1 MKDDNAIAKHIDFSQ
16 GNVMTK
22 QHESADSNKQTIKWG
37 DYLKSGNRI
46 FIGSNAAVP
55 NALIDDLIAN
65 SQGFHDIETVHMLTL
80 SENVWAKPE
89 HKDLFKV
96 NSLFIGGKNIREA
109 IAEGRGDY
117 TPCFISDVPRLFN
130 ENVLPLDVA
139 LIMVSPPDE
148 YGYCS
153 LGVSVDIVSS
163 ALKSA
168 KYVIAQINSKMPRT
182 NGHSFV
188 HVNQIHASIHV
199 DQAIPEIMPPEMDQ
213 RTEQIGQYVSMLVEN
228 GATLQIGIGKIPEAV
243 LTYLGNHKD
252 LGVHSEM
259 ISDGL
264 IDLMLKGVIN
274 NRKKTYHKG
283 KSVATFCIG
292 SQKVYD
298 YVDGNPHIEFYPS
311 EHVNSPVKIAR
322 NDNMISIN
330 SAIEVD
336 LTGQV
341 VSDSIGYQFYSGIGG
356 QVDFVRGASLS
367 NGGKPII
374 ALPSTTK
381 DGKISR
387 IVAHITEGGGV
398 VTSRGH
404 VSYVVTEFGIASLR
418 GKSIRERALELIRI
432 AHPKFRDQLLNDV
445 RKHYWVP
452 EYQETSPSS
461 VPELGSIE
469 MKHFIFDKM
478 KYILRPLAPADERK
492 LQEFFYSH
500 NKETLMMRYNHHV
513 TQMTREKSCNLVSV
527 NQHTDLALCFT
538 KKDALG
544 EAIYAVAR
552 YYYLETIN
560 SGEVAFVIKESLRG
574 LGMASTL
581 LGEIIAIAKIRKLNS
596 LVACV
601 RRDNASMLKVFE
613 RAGFIRQPSED
624 FDEVSLELPLQEK

>member
-1 MKDDNAIAKHIDFSQ
+1 
-16 GNVMTK
+16 MTAQDGHLYTEQK
-22 QHESADSNKQTIKWG
+22 TITWA

-65 SQGFHDIETVHMLTL
+65 SQGLHDIETVHMLTL

-109 IAEGRGDY
+109 VAEGRGDY
-117 TPCFISDVPRLFN
+117 TPCFISDVPQMFH
-130 ENVLPLDVA
+130 EKILPLDVA

-153 LGVSVDIVSS
+153 MGVSVDIVS
-163 ALKSA
+163 AAVKAA
-168 KYVIAQINSKMPRT
+168 KYVIAQVNTKMPRT

-188 HVNQIHASIHV
+188 HVNQIHSWINV
-199 DQAIPEIMPPEMDQ
+199 DQELPQIIAPEIDQ
-213 RTEQIGQYVSMLVEN
+213 RTEQIGQYVAMLVEN
-228 GATLQIGIGKIPEAV
+228 GSTLQIGIGKIPEAV
-243 LTYLGNHKD
+243 LTYLGNHKN
-252 LGVHSEM
+252 LGIHSEM
-259 ISDGL
+259 ISDGV

-274 NRKKTYHKG
+274 NRRKTYHKG
-283 KSVATFCIG
+283 KAVVSFCIG

-298 YVDGNPHIEFYPS
+298 FVDGNPHIEFYPS
-311 EHVNSPVKIAR
+311 EHINSPVKISK
-322 NDNMISIN
+322 NDNMVSIN

-341 VSDSIGYQFYSGIGG
+341 VADSIGYQFYSGIGG

-367 NGGKPII
+367 KGGKAII

-387 IVAHITEGGGV
+387 IVGHITEGGGV

-404 VSYVVTEFGIASLR
+404 VSYVVTEFGIASLQ

-432 AHPKFRDQLLNDV
+432 AHPKFRDKLLSDV

-452 EYQETSPSS
+452 EYQESSPSS

-469 MKHFIFDKM
+469 MKRFNFANTN
-478 KYILRPLAPADERK
+478 YILRPLAPADERK

-500 NKETLMMRYNHHV
+500 NKETLIMRYNHHI

-538 KKDALG
+538 QKDSLG
-544 EAIYAVAR
+544 EAIQAVAR
-552 YYYLETIN
+552 YYYIESIN

-574 LGMASTL
+574 RGMATAL
-581 LGEIIAIAKIRKLNS
+581 LAEIIAIARIRKLDS
-596 LVACV
+596 LVASV
-601 RRDNASMLKVFE
+601 RRDNGSMLKVFE
-613 RAGFIRQPSED
+613 RAGFLRQPSED
-624 FDEVSLELPLQEK
+624 FDEVNLKLPLAESTETENS

>member
-1 MKDDNAIAKHIDFSQ
+1 MASQYEERDNI
-16 GNVMTK
+16 NW
-22 QHESADSNKQTIKWG
+22 E

-46 FIGSNAAVP
+46 FIGSGAAVP
-55 NALIDDLIAN
+55 NALIDNLIAN
-65 SQGFHDIETVHMLTL
+65 SNKLHDIETVHILTL

-117 TPCFISDVPRLFN
+117 TPCFISDIPRLFS
-130 ENVLPLDVA
+130 ENSLPLDAA

-153 LGVSVDIVSS
+153 LGVSVDVVSS
-163 ALKSA
+163 AVKA
-168 KYVIAQINSKMPRT
+168 ARYVIAQINPCMPRT

-188 HVNQIHASIHV
+188 HLNQIHAWINQEQKLPEV
-199 DQAIPEIMPPEMDQ
+199 IPPALDR
-213 RTEQIGQYVSMLVEN
+213 RTEQIGQYAAMLVEN

-243 LTYLGNHKD
+243 LRYLANHKD
-252 LGVHSEM
+252 LGIHSEM
-259 ISDGL
+259 LSDGI

-283 KSVATFCIG
+283 KAVVTYCVG

-298 YVDGNPHIEFYPS
+298 FVDGNPHIEFYPS
-311 EHVNSPVKIAR
+311 EHVNSPVKIAK
-322 NDNMISIN
+322 NDNMVSIN

-367 NGGKPII
+367 KGGKPII

-404 VSYVVTEFGIASLR
+404 VSYVVTEFGIASLQ

-432 AHPKFRDQLLNDV
+432 AHPKFREQLLADV

-452 EYQETSPSS
+452 EYQESSPSS
-461 VPELGSIE
+461 VPELGDVELKKFNFANIE
-469 MKHFIFDKM
+469 
-478 KYILRPLAPADERK
+478 YILRPLSPSDERK

-500 NKETLMMRYNHHV
+500 NKETLIMRYNHHI

-527 NQHTDLALCFT
+527 NQHVDLALCFT
-538 KKDALG
+538 RRDYLG
-544 EAIYAVAR
+544 EAIQAVAR
-552 YYYLETIN
+552 YYYIESIN

-574 LGMASTL
+574 RGMASTL
-581 LGEIIAIAKIRKLNS
+581 LGQMIEIAKIRKLDS

-613 RAGFIRQPSED
+613 RSGFVRQPSED
-624 FDEVSLELPLQEK
+624 FDEVSLKLTLSEVKESDLVAE

>member
-1 MKDDNAIAKHIDFSQ
+1 MSIKYKKH
-16 GNVMTK
+16 
-22 QHESADSNKQTIKWG
+22 DSINWD

-55 NALIDDLIAN
+55 NALIDNLIAN
-65 SQGFHDIETVHMLTL
+65 SNKLHDIETVHILTL

-117 TPCFISDVPRLFN
+117 TPCFISDIPRLFS
-130 ENVLPLDVA
+130 ENSLPLDVA

-153 LGVSVDIVSS
+153 LGVSVDIVS
-163 ALKSA
+163 AAVKSA
-168 KYVIAQINSKMPRT
+168 KYVIAQINTKMPRT
-182 NGHSFV
+182 IGHTFV
-188 HVNQIHASIHV
+188 HMNQINAWINV
-199 DQAIPEIMPPEMDQ
+199 DQKLPEIIAPEID
-213 RTEQIGQYVSMLVEN
+213 RRAEQIGQYVSMLVDN

-243 LTYLGNHKD
+243 LRYLANHKD
-252 LGVHSEM
+252 LGIHSEM
-259 ISDGL
+259 ISDGV

-283 KSVATFCIG
+283 KAIVTYCIG
-292 SQKVYD
+292 SQKIYD
-298 YVDGNPHIEFYPS
+298 FVDGNPHIEFYPS

-322 NDNMISIN
+322 NDNMVSIN

-341 VSDSIGYQFYSGIGG
+341 VSDSIGHQFYSGIGG
-356 QVDFVRGASLS
+356 QVDFVRGSSLS

-374 ALPSTTK
+374 ALPSTTR
-381 DGKISR
+381 DGEISR

-404 VSYVVTEFGIASLR
+404 VAYVVTEFGIASLQ

-432 AHPKFRDQLLNDV
+432 AHPKFRDKLLAEV
-445 RKHYWVP
+445 RKNYWVP
-452 EYQETSPSS
+452 EYQESSPSS
-461 VPELGSIE
+461 VPELGDIE
-469 MKHFIFDKM
+469 FKKFTFNETEF
-478 KYILRPLAPADERK
+478 ILRPLAPADERK

-500 NKETLMMRYNHHV
+500 NKETLMMRYNQYV

-527 NQHTDLALCFT
+527 NQHRDLALCFT
-538 KKDALG
+538 HRNHLG
-544 EAIYAVAR
+544 ESIEAVAR
-552 YYYLETIN
+552 YYFIESTN
-560 SGEVAFVIKESLRG
+560 SAEVAFVIKESLRG
-574 LGMASTL
+574 RGMARTL
-581 LGEIIAIAKIRKLNS
+581 LGEMITVAKMRKLDS
-596 LVACV
+596 LIACV
-601 RRDNASMLKVFE
+601 RRDNAPMLKVFE
-613 RAGFIRQPSED
+613 KSGFTRLPSDD
-624 FDEVSLELPLQEK
+624 FDEVHLKLPLTQTIAGNE

>member
-1 MKDDNAIAKHIDFSQ
+1 MSAEYEERNSINWEDF
-16 GNVMTK
+16 
-22 QHESADSNKQTIKWG
+22 
-37 DYLKSGNRI
+37 LKSGNRI
-46 FIGSNAAVP
+46 FIGSGAAVP

-65 SQGFHDIETVHMLTL
+65 SKQLHDIETVHILTL
-80 SENVWAKPE
+80 SENVWAKAE

-117 TPCFISDVPRLFN
+117 TPCFISDIPRLFN
-130 ENVLPLDVA
+130 ENSLPLDAA

-163 ALKSA
+163 AVKAA
-168 KYVIAQINSKMPRT
+168 KYVIAQINPKMPRT

-188 HVNQIHASIHV
+188 HLNQIHAWINV
-199 DQAIPEIMPPEMDQ
+199 AQDLPQIIPPEFDR
-213 RTEQIGQYVSMLVEN
+213 RTEQIGQYAAMLIEN

-243 LTYLGNHKD
+243 LRYLANHKD
-252 LGVHSEM
+252 LGIHSEM
-259 ISDGL
+259 ISDGI
-264 IDLMLKGVIN
+264 IDLMLKGAIN
-274 NRKKTYHKG
+274 NRKKTFHKG
-283 KSVATFCIG
+283 KAVVTYCVG

-298 YVDGNPHIEFYPS
+298 FVDGNPHIEFYPS
-311 EHVNSPVKIAR
+311 EHVNSPVNIAR
-322 NDNMISIN
+322 NDNMVSIN

-356 QVDFVRGASLS
+356 QVDFVRGSSLS
-367 NGGKPII
+367 KGGKPII
-374 ALPSTTK
+374 ALPSTTR

-404 VSYVVTEFGIASLR
+404 VSYVVTEFGIASLQ

-432 AHPKFRDQLLNDV
+432 AHPKFRDQLLADV

-452 EYQETSPSS
+452 EYQESSPSS
-461 VPELGSIE
+461 VPELGDVELKKFTFANI
-469 MKHFIFDKM
+469 D
-478 KYILRPLAPADERK
+478 YTLRPLSPADERK

-500 NKETLMMRYNHHV
+500 NKETLIMRYNHHI

-527 NQHTDLALCFT
+527 NQHVDLALCFT
-538 KKDALG
+538 RKDYLG
-544 EAIYAVAR
+544 EAIQAVAR
-552 YYYLETIN
+552 YYYIESIN

-574 LGMASTL
+574 RGMASTL
-581 LGEIIAIAKIRKLNS
+581 LGEMIAIAKIRKLDS

-613 RAGFIRQPSED
+613 RAGFVRQPSED
-624 FDEVSLELPLQEK
+624 FDEVSLKLSLNEDSEHTNET

>member
-1 MKDDNAIAKHIDFSQ
+1 MSTEKRQVD
-16 GNVMTK
+16 V
-22 QHESADSNKQTIKWG
+22 ENKTINWA

-65 SQGFHDIETVHMLTL
+65 SQGLHDIEAVHMLTL

-109 IAEGRGDY
+109 VAEGRGDY
-117 TPCFISDVPRLFN
+117 TPCFISDVPNLFN

-153 LGVSVDIVSS
+153 LGVSVDIVSA

-168 KYVIAQINSKMPRT
+168 KYVIAQINPKMPRT

-188 HVNQIHASIHV
+188 HVNQIHASINV
-199 DQAIPEIMPPEMDQ
+199 EQAIPEIIMPAMDR
-213 RTEQIGQYVSMLVEN
+213 RTEQIGQYVAMLVEN

-274 NRKKTYHKG
+274 NRRKTYHKG

-298 YVDGNPHIEFYPS
+298 FVDGNPHIEFYPS
-311 EHVNSPVKIAR
+311 EHINSPVKIAK
-322 NDNMISIN
+322 NDNMVSIN
-330 SAIEVD
+330 SAIEID

-367 NGGKPII
+367 KGGKPII

-432 AHPKFRDQLLNDV
+432 AHPKFREQLLNDV

-461 VPELGSIE
+461 VPELGPVE
-469 MKHFIFDKM
+469 MKRFSFANM
-478 KYILRPLAPADERK
+478 NYILRPLAPADERK

-538 KKDALG
+538 KRESLG
-544 EAIYAVAR
+544 EAIHAVAR
-552 YYYLETIN
+552 YYYIENIN

-574 LGMASTL
+574 LGMATTL
-581 LGEIIAIAKIRKLNS
+581 LGEIIIIAKIRKLDS

-601 RRDNASMLKVFE
+601 RRDNSSMLKVFE
-613 RAGFIRQPSED
+613 KSGFIRQPSED
-624 FDEVSLELPLQEK
+624 FDEVSLQLSLK

>member
-1 MKDDNAIAKHIDFSQ
+1 MN
-16 GNVMTK
+16 TK
-22 QHESADSNKQTIKWG
+22 KTLHNIKGEQVNWR
-37 DYLKSGNRI
+37 DYLKSGCRI

-55 NALIDDLIAN
+55 NALIDDLITN
-65 SQGFHDIETVHMLTL
+65 SNGLHDIETVHILTI
-80 SENVWAKPE
+80 SDNVWAKAE
-89 HKDLFKV
+89 HKELFKV
-96 NSLFIGGKNIREA
+96 NSLFIGGKNIRQA
-109 IAEGRGDY
+109 VAEGRGDY
-117 TPCFISDVPRLFN
+117 TPCFISDIPKLFN
-130 ENVLPLDVA
+130 ENLLPLDAA

-153 LGVSVDIVSS
+153 LGVSVDIVS
-163 ALKSA
+163 AAVKAA
-168 KYVIAQINSKMPRT
+168 KYVIAQVNPKMPRT

-188 HVNQIHASIHV
+188 HINQIHAWMHV
-199 DQAIPEIMPPEMDQ
+199 QQDLPQIIAATIDR
-213 RTEQIGQYVSMLVEN
+213 RTEQIGQYVAMLIDN

-252 LGVHSEM
+252 LGIHSEM
-259 ISDGL
+259 ISDGV

-283 KSVATFCIG
+283 KAVVTFCIG
-292 SQKVYD
+292 SQKLYD
-298 YVDGNPHIEFYPS
+298 FVDGNPHVEFYPS
-311 EHVNSPVKIAR
+311 EHVNSPVNIAR

-367 NGGKPII
+367 KGGKPII

-381 DGKISR
+381 DGKTSR

-404 VSYVVTEFGIASLR
+404 VSFVVTEFGIASLQ

-432 AHPKFRDQLLNDV
+432 AHPKFREQLLADV

-452 EYQETSPSS
+452 EYQASSPSS
-461 VPELGSIE
+461 VPELGAIE
-469 MKHFIFDKM
+469 MKKFNFAQIN
-478 KYILRPLAPADERK
+478 YILRPLAPADERK

-500 NKETLMMRYNHHV
+500 NKETLLMRYNHHI

-538 KKDALG
+538 KKDDLG
-544 EAIYAVAR
+544 EAIEAVAR
-552 YYYLETIN
+552 YYYLESIN
-560 SGEVAFVIKESLRG
+560 SAEVAFVIKESLRG
-574 LGMASTL
+574 RGMASTL
-581 LGEIIAIAKIRKLNS
+581 LNEMIAIARIRKLHS
-596 LVACV
+596 LIALV
-601 RRDNASMLKVFE
+601 RHDNGSMLKVFE
-613 RAGFIRQPSED
+613 RAGFQRQPNSD
-624 FDEVSLELPLQEK
+624 YDEINLKLTLNNES

>member
-1 MKDDNAIAKHIDFSQ
+1 MTIGTQIGIFMLTNYEEHNNINWEDF
-16 GNVMTK
+16 
-22 QHESADSNKQTIKWG
+22 
-37 DYLKSGNRI
+37 LKSGNRI
-46 FIGSNAAVP
+46 FIGSGAAVP

-65 SQGFHDIETVHMLTL
+65 SKQLHDIETVHILTL
-80 SENVWAKPE
+80 SENVWAKAE

-117 TPCFISDVPRLFN
+117 TPCFISDIPRLFN
-130 ENVLPLDVA
+130 ENSLPLDAA

-163 ALKSA
+163 AVKAA
-168 KYVIAQINSKMPRT
+168 KYVIAQINPKMPRT

-188 HVNQIHASIHV
+188 HLNQIHAWINV
-199 DQAIPEIMPPEMDQ
+199 AQDLPQIIPPEFDR
-213 RTEQIGQYVSMLVEN
+213 RTEQIGQYAAMLIEN

-243 LTYLGNHKD
+243 LRYLANHKD
-252 LGVHSEM
+252 LGIHSEM
-259 ISDGL
+259 ISDGI
-264 IDLMLKGVIN
+264 IDLMLKGAIN
-274 NRKKTYHKG
+274 NRKKTFHKG
-283 KSVATFCIG
+283 KAVVTYCVG

-298 YVDGNPHIEFYPS
+298 FVDGNPHIEFYPS
-311 EHVNSPVKIAR
+311 EHVNSPVNIAR
-322 NDNMISIN
+322 NDNMVSIN

-356 QVDFVRGASLS
+356 QVDFVRGSSLS
-367 NGGKPII
+367 KGGKPII
-374 ALPSTTK
+374 ALPSTTR

-404 VSYVVTEFGIASLR
+404 VSYVVTEFGIASLQ

-432 AHPKFRDQLLNDV
+432 AHPKFRDQLLADV

-452 EYQETSPSS
+452 EYQESSPSS
-461 VPELGSIE
+461 VPELGDVELKKFTFANI
-469 MKHFIFDKM
+469 D
-478 KYILRPLAPADERK
+478 YTLRPLSPADERK

-500 NKETLMMRYNHHV
+500 NKETLIMRYNHHI

-527 NQHTDLALCFT
+527 NQHVDLALCFT
-538 KKDALG
+538 RKDYLG
-544 EAIYAVAR
+544 EAIQAVAR
-552 YYYLETIN
+552 YYYIESIN

-574 LGMASTL
+574 RGMASTL
-581 LGEIIAIAKIRKLNS
+581 LGEMIAIAKIRKLDS

-613 RAGFIRQPSED
+613 RAGFVRQPSED
-624 FDEVSLELPLQEK
+624 FDEVSLKLSLNESNERSNEI

>member
-1 MKDDNAIAKHIDFSQ
+1 MSTQYEKH
-16 GNVMTK
+16 
-22 QHESADSNKQTIKWG
+22 DSINWE

-46 FIGSNAAVP
+46 FIGSGAAVP

-65 SQGFHDIETVHMLTL
+65 SNKLHDIEAVHILTL

-89 HKDLFKV
+89 HKELFKV

-130 ENVLPLDVA
+130 ENSLPLDVA

-153 LGVSVDIVSS
+153 LGVSVDIVS
-163 ALKSA
+163 AAVKSA

-188 HVNQIHASIHV
+188 HLNQIHAWINEEQALPEFLSPKV
-199 DQAIPEIMPPEMDQ
+199 DR

-228 GATLQIGIGKIPEAV
+228 GSTLQIGIGKIPEAV
-243 LTYLGNHKD
+243 LLYLANHKD
-252 LGVHSEM
+252 LGIHSEM
-259 ISDGL
+259 ISDGV

-274 NRKKTYHKG
+274 NRKKTYHKD
-283 KSVATFCIG
+283 KAIVTYCIG

-298 YVDGNPHIEFYPS
+298 FVDGNPHIEFYPS
-311 EHVNSPVKIAR
+311 EHVNSPVKIAK
-322 NDNMISIN
+322 NDNMVSIN

-341 VSDSIGYQFYSGIGG
+341 VSDSIGHQFYSGIGG
-356 QVDFVRGASLS
+356 QVDFIRGASLS
-367 NGGKPII
+367 KGGKPII

-404 VSYVVTEFGIASLR
+404 VAYVVTEFGIASLQ
-418 GKSIRERALELIRI
+418 GKSIRERSLELIRI
-432 AHPKFRDQLLNDV
+432 AHPKFREQLLAEV
-445 RKHYWVP
+445 RKNYWVP
-452 EYQETSPSS
+452 EYQESSPSS
-461 VPELGSIE
+461 VPELGTIE
-469 MKHFIFDKM
+469 LKKFNFANID
-478 KYILRPLAPADERK
+478 YILRPLAPADERK

-500 NKETLMMRYNHHV
+500 NKETLIMRYNHHV

-527 NQHTDLALCFT
+527 NQHVDLALCFT
-538 KKDALG
+538 RKSYLG
-544 EAIYAVAR
+544 ESIQAVAR
-552 YYYLETIN
+552 YYYIESIN

-574 LGMASTL
+574 RGMASTL
-581 LGEIIAIAKIRKLNS
+581 LSEMIAIAKIRKLDS

-613 RAGFIRQPSED
+613 RVGFIRKPSDD
-624 FDEVSLELPLQEK
+624 FDEVSLQLPLTEEQAEKSPKGEDQ

>member
-1 MKDDNAIAKHIDFSQ
+1 MSTQYEERDSINWDN
-16 GNVMTK
+16 
-22 QHESADSNKQTIKWG
+22 
-37 DYLKSGNRI
+37 YLKSGNRI
-46 FIGSNAAVP
+46 FIGSGAAVP
-55 NALIDDLIAN
+55 NALIDNLIAN
-65 SQGFHDIETVHMLTL
+65 SNQLHDIETVHILTL
-80 SENVWAKPE
+80 SENVWAKAE

-117 TPCFISDVPRLFN
+117 TPCFISDIPRLFN
-130 ENVLPLDVA
+130 ENSLPLDAA

-163 ALKSA
+163 AVKAA
-168 KYVIAQINSKMPRT
+168 KYVIAQINPKMPRT

-188 HVNQIHASIHV
+188 HLNQIHAWMNVEQELPQVISPV
-199 DQAIPEIMPPEMDQ
+199 FDR
-213 RTEQIGQYVSMLVEN
+213 RTEQIGQYASMLIEN
-228 GATLQIGIGKIPEAV
+228 GSTLQIGIGKIPEAV
-243 LTYLGNHKD
+243 LRYLANHKD
-252 LGVHSEM
+252 LGIHSEM
-259 ISDGL
+259 ISDGV

-283 KSVATFCIG
+283 KAVITYCIG

-298 YVDGNPHIEFYPS
+298 FVDGNPHIEFYPS
-311 EHVNSPVKIAR
+311 EHVNSPVKIAK
-322 NDNMISIN
+322 NDNMVSIN

-356 QVDFVRGASLS
+356 QVDFIRGSSLS
-367 NGGKPII
+367 KGGKPII

-404 VSYVVTEFGIASLR
+404 VAYVVTEFGIASLQ

-432 AHPKFRDQLLNDV
+432 AHPKFREQLLADV

-452 EYQETSPSS
+452 EYQESSPSS
-461 VPELGSIE
+461 VPELGDVE
-469 MKHFIFDKM
+469 MKKFTFANVD
-478 KYILRPLAPADERK
+478 YTLRPLAPADERK

-500 NKETLMMRYNHHV
+500 NKETLIMRYNHHI

-527 NQHTDLALCFT
+527 NQHIDLALCFT
-538 KKDALG
+538 RKDYLG
-544 EAIYAVAR
+544 EAIQAVAR
-552 YYYLETIN
+552 YYYIESIN

-574 LGMASTL
+574 RGMASTL
-581 LGEIIAIAKIRKLNS
+581 LGEMIAIARIRKLDS
-596 LVACV
+596 LIACV

-613 RAGFIRQPSED
+613 RSGFVRKPSED
-624 FDEVSLELPLQEK
+624 FDEVSLKLSLTEADKT

>member
-1 MKDDNAIAKHIDFSQ
+1 MSVNNKIQ
-16 GNVMTK
+16 ET
-22 QHESADSNKQTIKWG
+22 ESNSIKWD
-37 DYLKSGNRI
+37 DYLKSGDRI

-65 SQGFHDIETVHMLTL
+65 SNKLHDIEAVHILTL

-89 HKDLFKV
+89 HKNLFKV

-117 TPCFISDVPRLFN
+117 TPCFISDVPRLFL
-130 ENVLPLDVA
+130 ENSLPLDVA
-139 LIMVSPPDE
+139 LIMVTPPDE

-163 ALKSA
+163 AVKAA
-168 KYVIAQINSKMPRT
+168 KYVIAQINPKMPRT
-182 NGHSFV
+182 NGHGFV
-188 HVNQIHASIHV
+188 HENQIHAWVHQTQDLPQISPPKV
-199 DQAIPEIMPPEMDQ
+199 DR
-213 RTEQIGQYVSMLVEN
+213 RTEQIGQYVAMMIEN

-243 LTYLGNHKD
+243 LQYLGNHKD
-252 LGVHSEM
+252 LGIHSEM
-259 ISDGL
+259 ISDGV

-283 KSVATFCIG
+283 KAVVTYCIG
-292 SQKVYD
+292 SQKLYD
-298 YVDGNPHIEFYPS
+298 FVDGNPHIEFYPS
-311 EHVNSPVKIAR
+311 EHVNSPDKIAR
-322 NDNMISIN
+322 NDNMVSIN

-341 VSDSIGYQFYSGIGG
+341 VADSIGYQFYSGIGG
-356 QVDFVRGASLS
+356 QVDFVRGSSLS
-367 NGGKPII
+367 KGGKAII
-374 ALPSTTK
+374 ALPSTTP
-381 DGKISR
+381 DGNTSR

-404 VSYVVTEFGIASLR
+404 VAFVITEFGIASLQ

-432 AHPKFRDQLLNDV
+432 AHPRFRDKLLKDV

-452 EYQETSPSS
+452 EYQESSPSS
-461 VPELGSIE
+461 VPELGDIE
-469 MKHFIFDKM
+469 MKRFNFSYIN
-478 KYILRPLAPADERK
+478 YILRPLGPADERK

-500 NKETLMMRYNHHV
+500 NKETLIMRYNHHM

-527 NQHTDLALCFT
+527 DQHTDLALCFT
-538 KKDALG
+538 RSDYMG
-544 EAIYAVAR
+544 EAIQAVAR
-552 YYYLETIN
+552 YYYIKSIN

-574 LGMASTL
+574 QGMATTL
-581 LGEIIAIAKIRKLNS
+581 LCEIITIAKIRKLDS

-613 RAGFIRQPSED
+613 KVGFIREPSED
-624 FDEVSLELPLQEK
+624 FDEVSLTLNLIEPEAVKTDIPKDSKE

>member
-1 MKDDNAIAKHIDFSQ
+1 MPVKYQ
-16 GNVMTK
+16 
-22 QHESADSNKQTIKWG
+22 QHDSVNWQE
-37 DYLKSGNRI
+37 YLKSGNRI

-55 NALIDDLIAN
+55 NALIDNLIAN
-65 SQGFHDIETVHMLTL
+65 AKNLHDIETVHILTL

-89 HKDLFKV
+89 HKELFKV

-130 ENVLPLDVA
+130 ENSLPLDVA

-153 LGVSVDIVSS
+153 LGVSVDIVS
-163 ALKSA
+163 AAVKSA
-168 KYVIAQINSKMPRT
+168 KYVIAQINPKMPRT

-188 HVNQIHASIHV
+188 HLNQINAWINAE
-199 DQAIPEIMPPEMDQ
+199 QELPQIIAPEFDK
-213 RTEQIGQYVSMLVEN
+213 RSEQIGQYVAMLIEN

-243 LTYLGNHKD
+243 LRYLANHKD
-252 LGVHSEM
+252 LGIHSEM
-259 ISDGL
+259 ISDGV

-283 KSVATFCIG
+283 KAIVTFCIG

-298 YVDGNPHIEFYPS
+298 FVDGNPHIEFYPS

-322 NDNMISIN
+322 NDNMVSIN

-341 VSDSIGYQFYSGIGG
+341 VADSIGHQFYSGIGG

-367 NGGKPII
+367 KGGKPII

-404 VSYVVTEFGIASLR
+404 VAYVVTEFGIASLH

-432 AHPKFRDQLLNDV
+432 AHPKFRDKLLADV

-452 EYQETSPSS
+452 EYQESTSSS
-461 VPELGSIE
+461 VPELGAIE
-469 MKHFIFDKM
+469 LKKFTFKNMNC
-478 KYILRPLAPADERK
+478 ILRPMVPADERK

-500 NKETLMMRYNHHV
+500 NKETLLMRYNQYV

-527 NQHTDLALCFT
+527 NQEVDLALCFT
-538 KKDALG
+538 EKNSRG
-544 EAIYAVAR
+544 ELIQAVAR
-552 YYYLETIN
+552 YYYLAKSN
-560 SGEVAFVIKESLRG
+560 SAEVAFVIKESLRG
-574 LGMASTL
+574 RGMARTL
-581 LGEIIAIAKIRKLNS
+581 LGEMIAIATKRGLSS
-596 LVACV
+596 LIACV
-601 RRDNASMLKVFE
+601 RRDNTSMLKVFE
-613 RAGFIRQPSED
+613 KNGFIRQPSD
-624 FDEVSLELPLQEK
+624 DYDEAHLILPLTITKKD

>member
-1 MKDDNAIAKHIDFSQ
+1 MSVNYQEYDTVNWEK
-16 GNVMTK
+16 
-22 QHESADSNKQTIKWG
+22 
-37 DYLKSGNRI
+37 YLKSGNRI

-55 NALIDDLIAN
+55 NALIDNLIAN
-65 SQGFHDIETVHMLTL
+65 SNQLHDIETVHILTL

-117 TPCFISDVPRLFN
+117 TPCFISDVPRLFS
-130 ENVLPLDVA
+130 ENSLPLDVA

-163 ALKSA
+163 AVKSA
-168 KYVIAQINSKMPRT
+168 KYVIAQINPKMPRT

-188 HVNQIHASIHV
+188 HLNQINAWINAEQDLPQV
-199 DQAIPEIMPPEMDQ
+199 IAPEFDR
-213 RTEQIGQYVSMLVEN
+213 RTEQIGQYVAMLVDN

-243 LTYLGNHKD
+243 LRYLANHKD
-252 LGVHSEM
+252 LGIHSEM
-259 ISDGL
+259 ISDGV

-274 NRKKTYHKG
+274 NRKKTYHRG
-283 KSVATFCIG
+283 KAIVTFCIG

-298 YVDGNPHIEFYPS
+298 FVDGNPHIEFYPS
-311 EHVNSPVKIAR
+311 EHVNSPVKIAK
-322 NDNMISIN
+322 NDNMVSIN

-341 VSDSIGYQFYSGIGG
+341 VSDSIGHQFYSGIGG

-367 NGGKPII
+367 KGGKPII
-374 ALPSTTK
+374 ALPSTTR

-387 IVAHITEGGGV
+387 IVPHITEGGGV

-404 VSYVVTEFGIASLR
+404 VAFVVTEFGIASLQ

-432 AHPKFRDQLLNDV
+432 AHPKFRDQLLADV

-452 EYQETSPSS
+452 EYQESTPSS
-461 VPELGSIE
+461 VPELGDVE
-469 MKHFIFDKM
+469 LKKFTFADVD
-478 KYILRPLAPADERK
+478 YILRPLSPADERK

-500 NKETLMMRYNHHV
+500 NKETLIMRYNQHL

-527 NQHTDLALCFT
+527 NQHKDLALCFT
-538 KKDALG
+538 KKSYLG
-544 EAIYAVAR
+544 ESIQAVAR
-552 YYYLETIN
+552 YYFIEVNN
-560 SGEVAFVIKESLRG
+560 SAEVAFVIKESLRG
-574 LGMASTL
+574 RGMARTL
-581 LGEIIAIAKIRKLNS
+581 LAEMIAVAKKRKLDN

-601 RRDNASMLKVFE
+601 RRDNAPMLKVFE
-613 RAGFIRQPSED
+613 KSGFIRLPSDD
-624 FDEVSLELPLQEK
+624 FDEVHLKLPLTETSTTDE

>member
-1 MKDDNAIAKHIDFSQ
+1 MGTNNRQIAI
-16 GNVMTK
+16 
-22 QHESADSNKQTIKWG
+22 ENKTINWA

-65 SQGFHDIETVHMLTL
+65 SQGFHDIEAVHMLTL

-117 TPCFISDVPRLFN
+117 TPCFISDVPHLFN

-139 LIMVSPPDE
+139 LIMVSPPGE

-153 LGVSVDIVSS
+153 LGVSVDIVSA

-168 KYVIAQINSKMPRT
+168 KYVIAQINPKMPRT

-188 HVNQIHASIHV
+188 HVNQIHAAINIEQ
-199 DQAIPEIMPPEMDQ
+199 DIPEIIMPAMDR
-213 RTEQIGQYVSMLVEN
+213 RTEQIGQYVAMLVEN

-274 NRKKTYHKG
+274 NRKKNYHRG

-311 EHVNSPVKIAR
+311 EHINSPVKIAK
-322 NDNMISIN
+322 NDNMVSIN
-330 SAIEVD
+330 SAIEID

-367 NGGKPII
+367 KGGKPII
-374 ALPSTTK
+374 AIPSTTK

-432 AHPKFRDQLLNDV
+432 AHPKFREQLLNDV

-461 VPELGSIE
+461 VPELGSVE
-469 MKHFIFDKM
+469 MKRFSFSNM
-478 KYILRPLAPADERK
+478 NYILRPLAPADERK

-500 NKETLMMRYNHHV
+500 NKETLMMRYNHHI

-538 KKDALG
+538 KKESLG
-544 EAIYAVAR
+544 ESIQAVAR
-552 YYYLETIN
+552 YYYLENIN

-574 LGMASTL
+574 LGMATTL
-581 LGEIIAIAKIRKLNS
+581 LGEIIAIAKMRKLNS
-596 LVACV
+596 LIACV
-601 RRDNASMLKVFE
+601 RRDNNSMLKVFE
-613 RAGFIRQPSED
+613 RAGFIRKPNED
-624 FDEVSLELPLQEK
+624 FDEVSLELLFVE

>member
-1 MKDDNAIAKHIDFSQ
+1 MTQIGIFMSTQYEERDNI
-16 GNVMTK
+16 NW
-22 QHESADSNKQTIKWG
+22 E

-46 FIGSNAAVP
+46 FIGSGAAVP
-55 NALIDDLIAN
+55 NALIDNLIAN
-65 SQGFHDIETVHMLTL
+65 SNQLHDIETVHILTL
-80 SENVWAKPE
+80 SENVWAKAE

-117 TPCFISDVPRLFN
+117 TPCFISDIPRLFN
-130 ENVLPLDVA
+130 ENSLPLDVA

-163 ALKSA
+163 AVKAA
-168 KYVIAQINSKMPRT
+168 KYVIAQINPKMPRT

-188 HVNQIHASIHV
+188 HLNQIHAWINQEQELPQV
-199 DQAIPEIMPPEMDQ
+199 IPPEFDR
-213 RTEQIGQYVSMLVEN
+213 RTEQIGQYAAMLIEN

-243 LTYLGNHKD
+243 LRYLANHKD
-252 LGVHSEM
+252 LGIHSEM
-259 ISDGL
+259 ISDGV

-283 KSVATFCIG
+283 KAVVTYCVG

-298 YVDGNPHIEFYPS
+298 FVDGNPHIEFYPS

-322 NDNMISIN
+322 NDNMVSIN

-356 QVDFVRGASLS
+356 QVDFIRGASLS
-367 NGGKPII
+367 KGGKPII

-404 VSYVVTEFGIASLR
+404 VAYVVTEFGIASLQ

-432 AHPKFRDQLLNDV
+432 AHPKFREQLLADV

-452 EYQETSPSS
+452 EYQESSPSS
-461 VPELGSIE
+461 VPELGTVE
-469 MKHFIFDKM
+469 LKRFIFANID
-478 KYILRPLAPADERK
+478 YTLRPLRPADERK

-500 NKETLMMRYNHHV
+500 NKETLIMRYNHHV

-538 KKDALG
+538 RKDYLG
-544 EAIYAVAR
+544 EAIQAVAR
-552 YYYLETIN
+552 YYFIESIN

-574 LGMASTL
+574 RGMASTL
-581 LGEIIAIAKIRKLNS
+581 LGEMIAIAKIRKLDS

-613 RAGFIRQPSED
+613 KSGFIRQPSED
-624 FDEVSLELPLQEK
+624 FDEVSLKLSLQQVEEDTVTE

>member
-1 MKDDNAIAKHIDFSQ
+1 MSTQYEERDSINW
-16 GNVMTK
+16 GNF
-22 QHESADSNKQTIKWG
+22 
-37 DYLKSGNRI
+37 LKSGNRI
-46 FIGSNAAVP
+46 FIGSGAAVP
-55 NALIDDLIAN
+55 NALIDNLIAN
-65 SQGFHDIETVHMLTL
+65 SNQLHDIETVHILTL
-80 SENVWAKPE
+80 SENVWAKAE

-117 TPCFISDVPRLFN
+117 TPCFVSDIPRLFN
-130 ENVLPLDVA
+130 ENSLPLDAA

-163 ALKSA
+163 AVKAA
-168 KYVIAQINSKMPRT
+168 KYVIAQINPKMPRT

-188 HVNQIHASIHV
+188 HLNQIHAWINEEQDLPQVIAPEV
-199 DQAIPEIMPPEMDQ
+199 DR
-213 RTEQIGQYVSMLVEN
+213 RTEQIGQYASMLIEN
-228 GATLQIGIGKIPEAV
+228 GSTLQIGIGKIPEAV
-243 LTYLGNHKD
+243 LRYLINHKD
-252 LGVHSEM
+252 LGIHSEM
-259 ISDGL
+259 ISDGV
-264 IDLMLKGVIN
+264 IDLMLEGVIN

-283 KSVATFCIG
+283 KAVVTYCIG

-298 YVDGNPHIEFYPS
+298 FVDGNPHIEFYPS
-311 EHVNSPVKIAR
+311 EHVNSPVKIAK
-322 NDNMISIN
+322 NDNMVSIN

-356 QVDFVRGASLS
+356 QVDFIRGASLS
-367 NGGKPII
+367 KGGKPII

-404 VSYVVTEFGIASLR
+404 VAYVVTEFGIASLQ

-432 AHPKFRDQLLNDV
+432 AHPKFREQLLADV

-452 EYQETSPSS
+452 EYQESSPSS
-461 VPELGSIE
+461 VPELGDVE
-469 MKHFIFDKM
+469 MKKFTFANVD
-478 KYILRPLAPADERK
+478 YTLRPLAPADERK

-500 NKETLMMRYNHHV
+500 NKETLIMRYNHHI

-538 KKDALG
+538 RKDYLG
-544 EAIYAVAR
+544 EAIQAVAR
-552 YYYLETIN
+552 YYFIESIN

-574 LGMASTL
+574 RGMASTL
-581 LGEIIAIAKIRKLNS
+581 LGEMVAIAKIRKLDS

-613 RAGFIRQPSED
+613 RSGFIRQPSED
-624 FDEVSLELPLQEK
+624 FDEVSLKLSLTEDLHEGKDQ

>member
-1 MKDDNAIAKHIDFSQ
+1 MNAQDSQ
-16 GNVMTK
+16 HNVEK
-22 QHESADSNKQTIKWG
+22 NNVNWR
-37 DYLKSGNRI
+37 DYLKSGSRI

-55 NALIDDLIAN
+55 NALIDNLIAN
-65 SQGFHDIETVHMLTL
+65 SDGLHDIETVHILTL
-80 SENVWAKPE
+80 SENVWAKAE

-117 TPCFISDVPRLFN
+117 TPCFISDVPRLFS
-130 ENVLPLDVA
+130 ENSLPLDAA

-153 LGVSVDIVSS
+153 LGVSVDIVS
-163 ALKSA
+163 AAVKAA
-168 KYVIAQINSKMPRT
+168 KYVIAQINPKMPRT

-188 HVNQIHASIHV
+188 HVNQIHAWINVEQDLPQIVS
-199 DQAIPEIMPPEMDQ
+199 PELDR
-213 RTEQIGQYVSMLVEN
+213 RTEQIGQYVSMLIEN

-252 LGVHSEM
+252 LGIHSEM
-259 ISDGL
+259 ISDGV

-283 KSVATFCIG
+283 KAVVTFCIG

-298 YVDGNPHIEFYPS
+298 FVDGNPHIEFYPS
-311 EHVNSPVKIAR
+311 EHVNSPVKIAK
-322 NDNMISIN
+322 NDNMVSIN

-367 NGGKPII
+367 KGGKPII

-404 VSYVVTEFGIASLR
+404 VSYVVTEFGIASLQ
-418 GKSIRERALELIRI
+418 GKSIRERALELIKI
-432 AHPKFRDQLLNDV
+432 AHPKFRDKLLADV

-452 EYQETSPSS
+452 EYQESSPSS
-461 VPELGSIE
+461 VPELGTIE
-469 MKHFIFDKM
+469 MKKFTFANIN
-478 KYILRPLAPADERK
+478 YTLRPLAPADERK

-500 NKETLMMRYNHHV
+500 NKETLIMRYNHHI

-538 KKDALG
+538 KKDYLG
-544 EAIYAVAR
+544 EAIQAVAR
-552 YYYLETIN
+552 YYFIESIN

-574 LGMASTL
+574 RGMASTL
-581 LGEIIAIAKIRKLNS
+581 LGEMIAVAKMRKLDS

-601 RRDNASMLKVFE
+601 RNDNGSMLKVFE

-624 FDEVSLELPLQEK
+624 FDEISLKLPLVESVSESKQVQE